1 MKCMKLSRIITACL
15 CFTLLLMNTQCD
27 DDDVVNV
34 PCDQTIVVDSGFYE
48 SATSDV
54 YEAGNVYFSDNCL
67 TIEISSSGCDG
78 NSWSMVLVDSGNVAE
93 SSPEQRYLKL
103 VLTNE
108 ELCDAVVEQVRS
120 FDLTPIQVDGSN
132 EIILNIE
139 GFPEP
144 LTYNY

>member
-1 MKCMKLSRIITACL
+1 
-15 CFTLLLMNTQCD
+15 
-27 DDDVVNV
+27 V
-34 PCDQTIVVDSGFYE
+34 PCDQTVVIDNGFYE
-48 SATSDV
+48 SAESNV
-54 YEAGNVYFSDNCL
+54 YELGNVIFNDNCL
-67 TIEISSSGCDG
+67 SIEVSASGCDG

-93 SSPEQRYLKL
+93 SSPEQRYLKF

-108 ELCDAVVEQVRS
+108 EVCLAIVSQERS
-120 FDLTPIQVDGSN
+120 FDLTPIQVEGSS